1 MIETQNPER
10 PQVCRTWELSIL
22 KSCRVSCINSRK
34 SACQQNS
41 WLLYPT
47 TSEVAFKV
55 GYRGQILRKGTFLS
69 QVRRPFVSP
78 IVYVSSL

>member
-1 MIETQNPER
+1 MIETQNLER

-34 SACQQNS
+34 SAS
-41 WLLYPT
+41 WLLYPMT
-47 TSEVAFKV
+47 PEVSFKLL
-55 GYRGQILRKGTFLS
+55 GFRGQISRKGTFLS
-69 QVRRPFVSP
+69 QFRRPFVSP